1 MTSFS
6 QRLFAV
12 ACAVA
17 VLGLA
22 ARAAEPAII
31 AKARAYLGPESVL
44 DGVKSIHFVG
54 TLVTTDPA
62 DPAKPLRSAVEIMFQ
77 KPEQQ
82 RIRAISDKTIEVTAL
97 DSYDGWRRVQD
108 SADPTKWQQTLLG
121 AEQIK
126 HLRANTWEN
135 LAFFRGLDRRGGRTE
150 DQGSATI
157 DGIACQKIAF
167 IHAPTIVFYRY
178 FDLATGRLVFTE
190 TESGATMRE
199 QGELM
204 AGGIRFPRTLV
215 QTSKMPNNQ
224 VQTVTINFE
233 KVTINEPLSADLF
246 SVPTLLPR

>member
-1 MTSFS
+1 MTSYP
-6 QRLFAV
+6 QRLFAT

-17 VLGLA
+17 LLVFTA
-22 ARAAEPAII
+22 HAAEPAII
-31 AKARAYLGPESVL
+31 AKARAYLGSESAL

-54 TLVTTDPA
+54 TLVTADPA

-82 RIRAISDKTIEVTAL
+82 RIRAVSDKAVEVTAL
-97 DSYDGWRRVQD
+97 DGYDGWRRVQD

-126 HLRANTWEN
+126 HLRANTAEN
-135 LAFFRGLDRRGGRTE
+135 LAFFRGLERRGGRIE
-150 DQGSATI
+150 DQGPAVV

-167 IHAPTIVFYRY
+167 VHSPAIVFYRY

-199 QGELM
+199 QGELPT
-204 AGGIRFPRTLV
+204 GGIRFPKTLV
-215 QTSKMPNNQ
+215 QTSKMPNGQ

-233 KVTINEPLSADLF
+233 KVTLNESLAVDLF
-246 SVPTLLPR
+246 RVPALLPK